1 MFAMIQDNNKK
12 MRANN
17 EIKKKSIVL
26 RKASLNPNAAA
37 LADPEKKQEHKYML
51 LSSKIDKLT
60 RIVEDQH
67 EIIMELRNEIRK
79 KIGMS
84 KASTRNINQIP
95 DNTSHDFSS
104 ENSNTS
110 MFKAK
115 YLGNRKSMQ
124 SNKMLKKFS
133 APKNTNVGSSRFIYL
148 EIMKYQDSTQ
158 RR

>member
-1 MFAMIQDNNKK
+1 MFAMIQNNNKK
-12 MRANN
+12 TRADN
-17 EIKKKSIVL
+17 EIRKKSIVL

-37 LADPEKKQEHKYML
+37 LADPEKKQEHKYNL

-84 KASTRNINQIP
+84 KASTRNINQVVN
-95 DNTSHDFSS
+95 NTSHDFSS

-115 YLGNRKSMQ
+115 YLQNKNSNQ
-124 SNKMLKKFS
+124 SNRMVKKFS
-133 APKNTNVGSSRFIYL
+133 APRNFNVGFNKLIY
-148 EIMKYQDSTQ
+148 Y
-158 RR
+158 